1 MSANYYIDDNGHYN
15 RCSRREF
22 GGVSGRIQRAEQLHD
37 SWLHFM
43 AALYKHFFSRFYEGK
58 NPAAIKPLPF
68 RDFTA
73 LGFPMFAMAA
83 ATEPIPE
90 ETGLIF
96 FIAALFE
103 ILMMLISI
111 LYLLHFWIYRLTGKE
126 AKPSVK
132 IVLIELVFLMAVL
145 ILIGKSK

>member
-1 MSANYYIDDNGHYN
+1 MITAITTDVPAENLEGYPGGYSEPNSYMTAVYILWPLYI
-15 RCSRREF
+15 STFLAVFMKEK
-22 GGVSGRIQRAEQLHD
+22 ILQLL
-37 SWLHFM
+37 SIFL
-43 AALYKHFFSRFYEGK
+43 LG
-58 NPAAIKPLPF
+58 ILP
-68 RDFTA
+68 A
-73 LGFPMFAMAA
+73 LGFPMFTMAA

-132 IVLIELVFLMAVL
+132 IVLIELVFLMALL